1 MNYGLNKGSFSII
14 VVFIALAIVGCA
26 LLPLLPVKLTP
37 TQTLPTITVGYSMPG
52 VSARIAE
59 QEVTSKI
66 ESALARVVGVKGIDS
81 KSYKGGG
88 RISVSLDRHAD
99 MDNVRFEVSTLIRR
113 IWNEMPEGVSYP
125 NISVR
130 QVDSEASCP
139 FITFTL
145 NAPANPSEILAYGEE
160 NLSPILSK
168 VGGVG
173 KVEFIG
179 AQPMEWKLYYDID
192 QLSAIGITPTDIRN
206 AINEHL
212 DSKFL
217 GVASIGN
224 DGEEWLRISM
234 KAGNSLDGFN
244 PSEISLTA
252 KDGTSVSL
260 DNITNTIHE
269 ESAPNNYFRING
281 LNSIYVNITAEEE
294 ANQLRVAKDIEDAL
308 EAFSPSMPAGYMID
322 KAYDATE
329 EIHAELDKIYFRTGL
344 TILILL
350 LFVALVSLS
359 VRYVLMITIGLVI
372 NLAVAVLFYYFTKI
386 EIQLYS
392 LAGITIS
399 LNLIIDNLIVMADH
413 YTRRR
418 NIGVFTSILAATL
431 TTIGAL
437 AVVFFMDEK
446 TRLSLQDFVTVVI
459 INLAVSLA
467 VALFLVPALIE
478 KLGIHKSSRKGMFRK
493 FMRKAAHCLSNIYER
508 SICLI
513 LEFRSDFIIILVLG
527 FAGGLYLFVEKVYDG
542 SYWDRNPGEPVLN
555 INATLPNGATLEQMN
570 VLIKKMEAYLCD
582 FPEIR
587 QFQTSVSSPNRAS
600 ISVFFEKAHQRD
612 GFPYRLKGDVV
623 SKALTLGGG
632 SWSVYGLDDMGFN
645 NDVREN
651 AGSYC
656 VKMTGYNYDDL
667 YDWAYRMRDTLLTHR
682 RIKEVTIASEYSYWK
697 DDYSE
702 FYIDIDREMLAKTG
716 LSASQLFSAIEPTFG
731 KGISSGSITTDNG
744 SEMIRLYSMQ
754 RGRYDVFA
762 LMNQPFRVGER
773 SFKLSDFGHIDKRQT
788 PQEIVK
794 KNQEYVLCLQY
805 EYIGSPKQGER
816 VLEKDIEKINS
827 ILPVGYKAENQ
838 KNIWRPKDD
847 SAKYWLLLLVVG
859 IIFFITS
866 ILFNSLRIPIS
877 IIFII
882 PVSFIGVFLTF
893 YLLRLNFDQG
903 GFASFILLSGITVN
917 AAIYVASEYLSQRS
931 LHPDISSIKTFVR
944 AIRIKITPILLTV
957 LSTVF
962 GFIPFLIGDT
972 KEGFWFPLAAGTIG
986 GLVMSMI
993 GLLFYLPIF
1002 LLRKRDRM
1010 IQKSGAR

>member
-1 MNYGLNKGSFSII
+1 MQG
-14 VVFIALAIVGCA
+14 A
-26 LLPLLPVKLTP
+26 
-37 TQTLPTITVGYSMPG
+37 
-52 VSARIAE
+52 SARTAE

-66 ESALARVVGVKGIDS
+66 ESVLARVRGVKGIDS

-88 RISVSLDRHAD
+88 RVSVSLDRHAD
-99 MDNVRFEVSTLIRR
+99 MEIVRFEVSTIIRQ
-113 IWNEMPEGVSYP
+113 IWDEMPEGVGYP
-125 NISVR
+125 NISMR
-130 QVDSEASCP
+130 QVDSYAARP
-139 FITFTL
+139 FMTLTL
-145 NAPANPSEILAYGEE
+145 NAPANPAEILAYGEE
-160 NLSPILSK
+160 NLIPILSK
-168 VGGVG
+168 VKGVG
-173 KVEFIG
+173 KVELSG
-179 AQPMEWKLYYDID
+179 AQPMEWKIYYDID
-192 QLSAIGITPTDIRN
+192 KLTALGITPIDIRN
-206 AINEHL
+206 SIKEHL
-212 DSKFL
+212 NSEFL
-217 GVASIGN
+217 GMASIGG
-224 DGEEWLRISM
+224 DGEEWLRVSM
-234 KAGNSLDGFN
+234 KSGNSHGSFN
-244 PSEISLTA
+244 PSDIYLKA
-252 KDGTSVSL
+252 KDGSSISL
-260 DNITNTIHE
+260 DKITKTVYE
-269 ESAPNNYFRING
+269 ESAPNYYYRING
-281 LNSIYVNITAEEE
+281 LNSIYVNITAEED
-294 ANQLRVAKDIEDAL
+294 ANQLAVAKDIEDTL
-308 EAFSPSMPAGYMID
+308 ESFSSTMPAGYMIN

-329 EIHAELDKIYFRTGL
+329 EIHTELDKIYFRSGL

-372 NLAVAVLFYYFTKI
+372 NLAVALLFYYISRI

-418 NIGVFTSILAATL
+418 NLRVFPSILAATL

-437 AVVFFMDEK
+437 SVVFFMDEK
-446 TRLSLQDFVTVVI
+446 IRLSLQDFVAVVI
-459 INLAVSLA
+459 INLSVSLA

-478 KLGIHKSSRKGMFRK
+478 KLGIHRSSRKGKYRRSL
-493 FMRKAAHCLSNIYER
+493 RKATRFLSHIYEKL
-508 SICLI
+508 IGFI
-513 LEFRSDFIIILVLG
+513 LEFRTDFIIIFVLG
-527 FAGGLYLFVEKVYDG
+527 FTGSLYLFVEKVYNG
-542 SYWDRNPGEPVLN
+542 SYWNRNPGEPILS
-555 INATLPNGATLEQMN
+555 INATLPNGATLDQMN
-570 VLIKKMEAYLCD
+570 TLIKKMEVFLCD

-587 QFQTSVSSPNRAS
+587 QFQTSVISPNRAS

-612 GFPYRLKGDVV
+612 GFPYRLKGEVV
-623 SKALTLGGG
+623 SKAQTLGGG

-651 AGSYC
+651 AGNYC

-682 RIKEVTIASEYSYWK
+682 RIREVAIASEYSYWK

-702 FYIDIDREMLAKTG
+702 FYLEIDRDMLAKTG

-731 KGISSGSITTDNG
+731 KGISVGSIATDKG
-744 SEMIRLYSMQ
+744 SDMIRLYSMQ
-754 RGRYDVFA
+754 GEKYDIFA
-762 LMNQPFRVGER
+762 LMNQPFKAGER
-773 SFKLSDFGHIDKRQT
+773 IFKLSDLGHIEKRQT

-838 KNIWRPKDD
+838 KNEWRPKDD
-847 SAKYWLLLLVVG
+847 SAKYWLLLVVGG

-866 ILFNSLRIPIS
+866 ILFNSLRTPLS

-882 PVSFIGVFLTF
+882 PISFIGVFLTF

-917 AAIYVASEYLSQRS
+917 AAIYVVSEYKSVRSKHPNISQV
-931 LHPDISSIKTFVR
+931 KAFVR

-957 LSTVF
+957 LSTVL
-962 GFIPFLIGDT
+962 GFIPFLIGDS

-986 GLVMSMI
+986 GLAMSMI
-993 GLLFYLPIF
+993 GLLLYLPIF
-1002 LLRKRDRM
+1002 LLQRPH
-1010 IQKSGAR
+1010 IIKSNKSAKI